1 MGVSDD
7 RGNLGLGEGGVGA
20 QWSDSVM
27 HTESPYEEK
36 PITM

>member
-27 HTESPYEEK
+27 HTELPHVEK